1 MFSEISQNSQENTC
15 AREFWELSK
24 NTFFTEHLWANAS
37 EHTSLQYT
45 KNTGH
50 VKSSVTAQKMKF
62 SIKYFFSKCDQ
73 ICRKLDLFTFT
84 EEILKGKLY
93 FLCSEWLLIPM
104 GETRYQEKKK
114 WFRIKRITTI
124 KQKLIEIDWTERKW
138 WWNFTIGGRRRTYNG
153 QQTCVKVFRLAASY
167 K

>member
-1 MFSEISQNSQENTC
+1 MFLEISQNSQENTC

-73 ICRKLDLFTFT
+73 ICRKLDLVRFT
-84 EEILKGKLY
+84 EEIFKGKLY

-114 WFRIKRITTI
+114 MIQNK
-124 KQKLIEIDWTERKW
+124 KDNNKTEVDRNWLNRK
-138 WWNFTIGGRRRTYNG
+138 
-153 QQTCVKVFRLAASY
+153 KVMMELYYWR
-167 K
+167 KKTNV